1 MQQQPSVVL
10 GPSFAGFPLE
20 DRDYRVEDCG
30 YESPCWVYLR
40 ATTPKGY
47 GTVSVRVDGKA
58 TTRPAHRLA
67 YQLLVAPIP
76 DELQP
81 DHLCRNRPC
90 INPAHIEV
98 VTPRENTLRGEGPT
112 AKNAKATHCV
122 HGHELTP
129 ENVYIHPNGRWRT
142 CRTCWRAHKR
152 AIRARR
158 KERAR
163 AALNDVAGS
172 GSRASVRHLW
182 DDDSPWTLCGRRTTA
197 ALLEQ
202 TMKAPRDCKL
212 CVRLKNERDAREFLA
227 EFDSRRTA

>member
-1 MQQQPSVVL
+1 MQPQPSPVL

-20 DRDYRVEDCG
+20 DRDYRVEDRG
-30 YESPCWVYLR
+30 YVTPCWVYVR

-47 GTVSVRVDGKA
+47 GTVSVRVDGKP

-67 YQLLVAPIP
+67 YEAMFGPIP
-76 DELQP
+76 EGLQP

-90 INPAHIEV
+90 INPAHIEA

-112 AKNAKATHCV
+112 AENARRTHCI

-129 ENVYIHPNGRWRT
+129 DSVYVHPNGRWRT

-158 KERAR
+158 KERSR
-163 AALNDVAGS
+163 TVLRDVPGS

-182 DDDSPWTLCGRRTTA
+182 DEDAPWTLCGQRTTA
-197 ALLEQ
+197 ALLAQ
-202 TMKAPRDCKL
+202 TVKATRECKN
-212 CVRLKNERDAREFLA
+212 CLKIQRQLEAGDAERRH
-227 EFDSRRTA
+227 